1 MLRLLGMVSIMI
13 RKTAKPVD
21 YARQWILEFE
31 VANMAMMR
39 NLGTLVPVTAHVEER
54 IRGRVVSN
62 VFESGVFVL
71 HYVTFG
77 TPWDQVGGASSLDLS
92 WGQRLPGISN
102 RGGVDGCTTSEHEDE
117 DAESCP
123 APHGDG
129 V

>member
-1 MLRLLGMVSIMI
+1 MVSIVI
-13 RKTAKPVD
+13 RITAKPLD
-21 YARQWILEFE
+21 YVQQGIVEFD
-31 VANMAMMR
+31 VADMATIR

-77 TPWDQVGGASSLDLS
+77 TPWDQAEGAASLDLS
-92 WGQRLPGISN
+92 WGQRRPGILN
-102 RGGVDGCTTSEHEDE
+102 RGGVDGWTTSEGEDE
-117 DAESCP
+117 ESCP
-123 APHGDG
+123 PTHGDE